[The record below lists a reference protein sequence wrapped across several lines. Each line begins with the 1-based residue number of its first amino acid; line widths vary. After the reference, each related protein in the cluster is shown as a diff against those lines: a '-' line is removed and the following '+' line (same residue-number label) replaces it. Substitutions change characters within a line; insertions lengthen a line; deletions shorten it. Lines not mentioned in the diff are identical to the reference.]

1 MMGARTSS
9 VPESQG
15 MPAELVAPSIDNI
28 AVQDGEESESK
39 VATLAQSIPDI
50 LPKSIRAAKG
60 LLHRVEAFLAIHDPD
75 STVRFKAAIETLR
88 YEEAFVSQAS
98 LLKAR
103 QHAHKSLLI
112 RACWTAIMKPAQ
124 PARRP

>member
-1 MMGARTSS
+1 
-9 VPESQG
+9 
-15 MPAELVAPSIDNI
+15 
-28 AVQDGEESESK
+28 
-39 VATLAQSIPDI
+39 DI

-60 LLHRVEAFLAIHDPD
+60 LLHRAEAFLAIHDPD

-103 QHAHKSLLI
+103 QHAHKSSAHPCLLDVDNETG
-112 RACWTAIMKPAQ
+112 AASTTDVTN
-124 PARRP
+124 